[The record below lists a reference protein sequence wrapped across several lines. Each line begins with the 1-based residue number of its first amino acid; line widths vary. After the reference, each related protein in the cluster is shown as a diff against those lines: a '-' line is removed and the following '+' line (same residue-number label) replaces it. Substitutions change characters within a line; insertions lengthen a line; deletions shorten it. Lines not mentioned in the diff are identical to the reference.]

1 MAKKKKPVAK
11 RPTKKTKPVKAAL
24 RGKAGAK
31 KPAKA
36 VKAAKKKP
44 GAKRAAPKKK
54 AASPKTAPKR
64 IAPAAKKPVAPVPK
78 KALEPG
84 KPVVPSKPR
93 DAVRPA
99 AVKPKAAPAV
109 KVAAPSRP
117 APKTAKAAPSPAPTV
132 APAPKPAAAPVMLVV
147 RPAEH
152 KPLKERVVM
161 EFEVHSNP
169 NVLFELLSTP
179 SGFSEWYCDDV
190 DVHGDVFTFRWGRDE
205 ETVTMIGR
213 KAPEV
218 IRFHRADDDD
228 PAAFFEFRIR
238 IDEMTNEVALIVT
251 DHAWPGESGNV
262 RSLWAS
268 QIANLTRVLGA

>member
-11 RPTKKTKPVKAAL
+11 RPAKKPKTVKTAV

-31 KPAKA
+31 KAAKA
-36 VKAAKKKP
+36 VKALKKKP
-44 GAKRAAPKKK
+44 IAKKAAPKKK
-54 AASPKTAPKR
+54 VVSLKTAPKR
-64 IAPAAKKPVAPVPK
+64 KAPIAKKPIAALPK
-78 KALEPG
+78 KPAS
-84 KPVVPSKPR
+84 KPVVPSKTR
-93 DAVRPA
+93 ETVRAA
-99 AVKPKAAPAV
+99 AVKPKAEAAV
-109 KVAAPSRP
+109 KAVAPPKP
-117 APKTAKAAPSPAPTV
+117 APKPAKPAPAPAPTV
-132 APAPKPAAAPVMLVV
+132 APAPKPVAAPVV
-147 RPAEH
+147 RPAER

-190 DVHGDVFTFRWGRDE
+190 DVHGDVFTFKWGGDE

>member
-1 MAKKKKPVAK
+1 MAKKKTPG
-11 RPTKKTKPVKAAL
+11 PT
-24 RGKAGAK
+24 R
-31 KPAKA
+31 
-36 VKAAKKKP
+36 AKKKP
-44 GAKRAAPKKK
+44 NPTKSVARGLKSAGKPAKGKQAVKKKPSPAKRQAAPKKK
-54 AASPKTAPKR
+54 AAVKKAPPVRQKKATKKTT
-64 IAPAAKKPVAPVPK
+64 APAAKRALPPARGKQSVARPSATAEVKTSAPASLKAQSPKPSAKATAPVSQAKQAVAAPEAPKPVA
-78 KALEPG
+78 
-84 KPVVPSKPR
+84 
-93 DAVRPA
+93 RPIE
-99 AVKPKAAPAV
+99 
-109 KVAAPSRP
+109 R
-117 APKTAKAAPSPAPTV
+117 
-132 APAPKPAAAPVMLVV
+132 
-147 RPAEH
+147 

-190 DVHGDVFTFRWGRDE
+190 DVRGDVFTFKWGNDE

-218 IRFHRADDDD
+218 IRFRRSADDD
-228 PAAFFEFRIR
+228 PAAYFEFRIR
-238 IDEMTNEVALIVT
+238 IDDMTNEVALIVT